1 MAISNA
7 QLKLLNSL
15 KLKKFRQ
22 RYNKYLVEGPKMV
35 QELLVQ
41 APNAVDV
48 VFGTKEYLKKL
59 PSSSLQV
66 SLVEIS
72 EKDLSMLSSFS
83 TANQAIAIAHIPNI
97 ESWSRIAVEG
107 LSIFTDAIQDP
118 GNLGTIIRIA
128 DWFGIKTLICGPGTV
143 DPYSPKVVQSSMGAI
158 FRVDICFSSLDNLKE
173 INPNIKTF
181 GAVLDRGL
189 SIYKIS
195 PPKGSILVIGNE
207 SNGIQSSNSKWI
219 DEEVSIPRLNGNG
232 AESLNAAIAC
242 GIICGQWIKPS

>member
-48 VFGTKEYLKKL
+48 VFGTKEYLEKL
-59 PSSSLQV
+59 PSSSLKV
-66 SLVEIS
+66 TLVEIS
-72 EKDLSMLSSFS
+72 EKDLSKLSSFS

-97 ESWSRIAVEG
+97 ESWSRLGAEC

-128 DWFGIKTLICGPGTV
+128 DWFGIKTLICGSGTV

-158 FRVDICFSSLDNLKE
+158 FRVDISFLSLDKIKE
-173 INPNIKTF
+173 INPAVKIF
-181 GAVLDRGL
+181 GAVLDRGR
-189 SIYKIS
+189 SIYETS

-219 DEEVSIPRLNGNG
+219 DEEVNIPRLHGNG

>member
-48 VFGTKEYLKKL
+48 VFGTKEYLEKL
-59 PSSSLQV
+59 SSSPVRV

-72 EKDLSMLSSFS
+72 EKDLNKLSSFS
-83 TANQAIAIAHIPNI
+83 TANQAIAIAHIPKI
-97 ESWSRIAVEG
+97 ESWSSVGEEY
-107 LSIFTDAIQDP
+107 LSLFTDAIQDP

-128 DWFGIKTLICGPGTV
+128 DWFGIRSLICGPGTV

-158 FRVDICFSSLDNLKE
+158 FRVEISFSSLEDIKKT
-173 INPNIKTF
+173 NPEFKTF
-181 GAVLDRGL
+181 GAVLDTGL
-189 SIYKIS
+189 SVYETS
-195 PPKGSILVIGNE
+195 PPKGSILIIGNE
-207 SNGIQSSNSKWI
+207 SNGIQSSNLKWI
-219 DEEVSIPRLNGNG
+219 DETVSIPRIHGNG